1 MAMKHGLAILILEQK
16 AKSYDHDVFRGR
28 EIHGDP
34 EEQMQRYEEMA
45 QQCREAAEVLKAL
58 G

>member
-1 MAMKHGLAILILEQK
+1 MKHGLAILILEQK